1 MRMNLNVRKTAAFS
15 IAINGIQ
22 AMLMLFILAYLLWSQ
37 PESPNLTPLRILA
50 AGAALVVAS
59 GAIADIRD
67 AMAAGKLMDQADAME
82 KTMQDMENLNNTLR
96 AQRHD
101 FLNHLQV
108 VFSLMEMQEYQEANQ
123 YIERVYGQIARVS
136 KVLKTRNAAVN
147 ALLQVKLAACEQAGI
162 TMHLDIRSGWENLPM
177 QGWEM
182 CKVLSNLI
190 DNAMDAL
197 SEMDTDRQLRVTL
210 TEDLKTYRF
219 SVSNN
224 GPMIPP
230 QNRKS
235 IFQAGVT
242 GKAKGH
248 GMGLYIVKKT
258 LEEHGG
264 GIALQSEPGRT
275 EFSGFVP
282 RTITS
287 RVEEA
292 DSGAVQEQS
301 M

>member
-22 AMLMLFILAYLLWSQ
+22 ALLMLFILAYLLWSQ

-108 VFSLMEMQEYQEANQ
+108 VFSLMEMQEYQE
-123 YIERVYGQIARVS
+123 
-136 KVLKTRNAAVN
+136 VLKTRNAAVN